1 MDIND
6 SIELQTADVID
17 FSRAVSRFTERNL
30 ELSFVVQTPVQVT
43 YVIGNAT
50 FEHTFPCTPIY
61 GELWKTVCDHL
72 QANAAAALS
81 LKLYMDDELLTNRN
95 TQEVFNEA
103 IQSASATAAVIL
115 TVRQQPDE
123 DRSAKEAPVQPASS
137 KIGPCSVICPHSLY
151 LLVLLLITLT
161 SNMRMSNHEEKINAD
176 MATIDSLTSTL
187 AAAEKLQSQNINDC
201 TTMINNLTV
210 MLDIPPSDEEK
221 TRQAAAIA
229 NLTKTLELTKQQ
241 NAKQLQDCST
251 KILNLADT
259 LEKSDGRIQN
269 LSAHLHQEAH
279 NDTTAVDRLLGET
292 LALRRE
298 TRPIYQCAA
307 KINGKLVW
315 FCSRRYLYKD

>member
-30 ELSFVVQTPVQVT
+30 ELSFVKQAPVQVT
-43 YVIGNAT
+43 YVMGNAT
-50 FEHTFPCTPIY
+50 FEHTFPCTPVY

-72 QANAAAALS
+72 QADAAAALA

-95 TQEVFNEA
+95 TQEVLSEA
-103 IQSASATAAVIL
+103 VQSASAIPAVIL
-115 TVRQQPDE
+115 TVRRQPDE
-123 DRSAKEAPVQPASS
+123 DRGAREAPARPAPS
-137 KIGPCSVICPHSLY
+137 KAGPCSVICPHSLY

-161 SNMRMSNHEEKINAD
+161 SNMRMRAHEEKINAD
-176 MATIDSLTSTL
+176 MATIDGLTSTL
-187 AAAEKLQSQNINDC
+187 AAAERLQSQNINDC

-210 MLDIPPSDEEK
+210 MLDTPPSREE
-221 TRQAAAIA
+221 RARGAAAVA
-229 NLTKTLELTKQQ
+229 NLTKTLELTKEQ

-251 KILNLADT
+251 KILSLADT

-269 LSAHLHQEAH
+269 LSAQLHQEVH
-279 NDTTAVDRLLGET
+279 NDTTSVDRLLDET

-298 TRPIYQCAA
+298 TRPIYQCTA
-307 KINGKLVW
+307 KINGKMVW
-315 FCSRRYLYKD
+315 FCSKRYLYKD